1 MASKA
6 LRVLI
11 VEDSEDDG
19 RLLLNELRHGGYAPE
34 FERVETAA
42 AMKAAL
48 AEKQWDIIIADHT
61 LPGFSGLAAMAV
73 LKESGVDLPFLLVSG
88 MIGEEKAV
96 KAMKAGA
103 HDYIMKDN
111 YARLAPAIER
121 ELREATVRRE
131 RRQAMENLRRAHGEL
146 EIRVRE
152 RTAELE
158 HTNETLQ
165 AEIIERKALEKELL
179 RANDNLEQCVA
190 ERTEE
195 LEMQRR
201 ELAMRNRELEEMRDD
216 LELSRDRYLE
226 LYDFAPLGYVTLDD
240 KGIILKI
247 NLTGAKLLGTP
258 RAALIG
264 KSFTS
269 FIKSGDSRKIFRH
282 LRRCKNAGEQL
293 VTELGIIVKGEGVI
307 QTQLSIVP
315 YRDDEG
321 KTLYRT
327 AITDITARKE
337 AEMALRAETA
347 ERLRAMEEL
356 REMDRILL
364 QQSRQAAMGE
374 MIGNIAHQWRQPLN
388 ALGLTIQD
396 ISLAYELGS
405 FTKEQLDASIAG
417 AMDIIFHM
425 SQTIDDFRNFY
436 KPDREKRWFKV
447 NHVVTKAVSLIE
459 ANFREHRISID
470 VNADDDLEIR
480 GYHNEYAQV
489 LLNIMMNARDALLE
503 RGTTDPWVTLNARM
517 EKGKSVVTIS
527 DNAGGIVAEIMDRI
541 FDPYFTTKESGL
553 GTGIGLFISKTIIE
567 KKMGGRLSARNAGF
581 GAEFRIEV

>member
-1 MASKA
+1 MANKA

-11 VEDSEDDG
+11 VEDSEDDA
-19 RLLLNELRHGGYAPE
+19 RLLLNELRRSGYAPE
-34 FERVETAA
+34 FERVETSAT
-42 AMKAAL
+42 MKRAL
-48 AEKQWDIIIADHT
+48 AEKQWDIIISDHT
-61 LPGFSGLAAMAV
+61 LPEFSGLGALV
-73 LKESGVDLPFLLVSG
+73 ILKESGFDLPFILVSG
-88 MIGEEKAV
+88 MIGEEMAV

-103 HDYIMKDN
+103 HDYILKDN
-111 YARLAPAIER
+111 FARLAPAIER
-121 ELREATVRRE
+121 ELREAAVRRE
-131 RRQAMENLRRAHGEL
+131 SRQAEEKLRRAHDEL

-152 RTAELE
+152 RTAELA
-158 HTNETLQ
+158 HANETLQ

-179 RANDNLEQCVA
+179 RANDTLEQCVA
-190 ERTEE
+190 ERTKQLE
-195 LEMQRR
+195 LQRG
-201 ELAMRNRELEEMRDD
+201 ELAMRNRQLEETRHD
-216 LELSRDRYLE
+216 LEMSRDRYLD

-264 KSFTS
+264 ASLTS
-269 FIKSGDSRKIFRH
+269 FIQSGDRRKIFKH
-282 LRRCKNAGEQL
+282 LRRCKEAGEQL
-293 VTELGIIVKGEGVI
+293 VTELGIVVKGRVI
-307 QTQLSIVP
+307 QTQLSSVP
-315 YRDDEG
+315 HRDNEG
-321 KTLYRT
+321 KTRYRT
-327 AITDITARKE
+327 AITDIAARKE

-347 ERLRAMEEL
+347 ERLRTMEEL
-356 REMDRILL
+356 REKDRMLL

-396 ISLAYELGS
+396 ISLAYELGD
-405 FTKEQLDASIAG
+405 FTKEQLDASISG

-459 ANFREHRISID
+459 ANYREHRISVD
-470 VNADDDLEIR
+470 VNAADDLEIR

-489 LLNIMMNARDALLE
+489 LLNILMNARDVLLE
-503 RGTTDPWVTLNARM
+503 RGTTEPRVTLNARK
-517 EKGKSVVTIS
+517 EKGKSVVTVC
-527 DNAGGIVAEIMDRI
+527 DNAGGISAEIMDKI

-567 KKMGGRLSARNAGF
+567 KNMGGRLTARNAGL

>member
-11 VEDSEDDG
+11 VEDSEDDAL
-19 RLLLNELRHGGYAPE
+19 LLLNELRHSGYAPV
-34 FERVETAA
+34 FERVENAA

-48 AEKQWDIIIADHT
+48 AEKQWDIIISDHT
-61 LPGFSGLAAMAV
+61 LPEFSGLAALAV
-73 LKESGVDLPFLLVSG
+73 LKESGLDLPFLLVSG

-111 YARLAPAIER
+111 YARLAPAIDR
-121 ELREATVRRE
+121 ALRETMVRRE
-131 RRQAMENLRRAHGEL
+131 KQQAVEKLRRAHAEL

-152 RTAELE
+152 RTAELA
-158 HTNETLQ
+158 HANETLQ

-179 RANDNLEQCVA
+179 RANDTLEQCVA
-190 ERTEE
+190 ERTEQ
-195 LEMQRR
+195 LEIQRQ
-201 ELAMRNRELEEMRDD
+201 ELAVRNRQLEVMRHD
-216 LELSRDRYLE
+216 LEISRDRYLE

-240 KGIILKI
+240 KGVILKI

-258 RAALIG
+258 RAALTG
-264 KSFTS
+264 MPFTS
-269 FIKSGDSRKIFRH
+269 YMQSGDNRKFFRH
-282 LRRCKNAGEQL
+282 LRRCKQAGEQL
-293 VTELGIIVKGEGVI
+293 VTEMGIVVKGGGVI
-307 QTQLSIVP
+307 QTQLSSVP
-315 YRDDEG
+315 YHDDDG

-327 AITDITARKE
+327 AITDITARKQ

-347 ERLRAMEEL
+347 ERLRTMEEL
-356 REMDRILL
+356 RDKDRILL

-447 NHVVTKAVSLIE
+447 NHVVTRAVTLVE
-459 ANFREHRISID
+459 ASFREHRISIV
-470 VNADDDLEIR
+470 VNALDDLEIR
-480 GYHNEYAQV
+480 GYQNEYAQV
-489 LLNIMMNARDALLE
+489 LLNILMNARDALLE
-503 RGTTDPWVTLNARM
+503 RGTVEPRVTLDARM
-517 EKGKSVVTIS
+517 EKGKSVVTVS
-527 DNAGGIVAEIMDRI
+527 DNAGGIGEEIMDKI

-553 GTGIGLFISKTIIE
+553 GTGIGLFISKSIIE
-567 KKMGGRLSARNAGF
+567 KNMGGRLSARNAGF
-581 GAEFRIEV
+581 GAEFRIEI